1 MINVETPKFKTF
13 LNRIHEKIESK
24 KRRNRNNDFDCI
36 LNNRI
41 LKVILEKKSLGPGT
55 WARLINEKYNYS
67 ISTDEVITVLRS
79 TSPKLNYPDER
90 ERTLLLVEEVAN
102 SFIKALSLGTPEAF
116 ENFKRK
122 RNSIFSTKKSFSR
135 FICLE
140 IFNRC
145 PELNALGDGDII
157 ENFRDAIDKY
167 VLYDLTDALAE
178 YCNTTNLSSKK
189 KSFKQKRDRKNIN
202 IDDLEK
208 RIADLEEALQRS
220 NMMMQDLQDEFDEQL
235 LETKIQ
241 EMTAFFAKLNADKYG
256 RILDTLLQVRKGIIQ
271 LKKQHV
277 VLPPEISGLF
287 ILIQKLAQFV
297 MDNHIDPIMKPNSK
311 QRIKA
316 NEAELCDYEGS
327 PFKDSNE
334 EKIIMVFSPGWI
346 YKDKDIRIA
355 RPKIKEVIEN
365 E

>member
-13 LNRIHEKIESK
+13 LNKIHDEIESK
-24 KRRNRNNDFDCI
+24 KRRTNGNDYI
-36 LNNRI
+36 LENRI
-41 LKVILEKKSLGPGT
+41 LKLVLEKKSLGPGA

-79 TSPKLNYPDER
+79 TYPKLNYPDDR

-116 ENFKRK
+116 ETFKRK
-122 RNSIFSTKKSFSR
+122 RNSIFSTKRSFPR
-135 FICLE
+135 LICLE
-140 IFNRC
+140 IFNKC
-145 PELNALGDGDII
+145 PEINTLGDGDTL
-157 ENFRDAIDKY
+157 ENFRDVIDKY
-167 VLYDLTDALAE
+167 ILYGLTDALAE
-178 YCNTTNLSSKK
+178 YCNTTNLNNKK
-189 KSFKQKRDRKNIN
+189 RAFKQKRDKKNIN
-202 IDDLEK
+202 IDDLEQ
-208 RIADLEEALQRS
+208 RIAYLEGALQRS

-271 LKKQHV
+271 LKKQHI

-287 ILIQKLAQFV
+287 ILIQKLSQFV
-297 MDNHIDPIMKPNSK
+297 IDNHIDPIMKPNSK

-316 NEAELCDYEGS
+316 NEAELCDYEGT
-327 PFKDSNE
+327 PFKDNNE

-355 RPKIKEVIEN
+355 RPKIKEVVEN

>member
-13 LNRIHEKIESK
+13 LNKIHNEIESK
-24 KRRNRNNDFDCI
+24 KRRTNGNDYV
-36 LNNRI
+36 LENRI
-41 LKVILEKKSLGPGT
+41 LKLLLEKNSIGPRVLAQT
-55 WARLINEKYNYS
+55 VNEKYNYS
-67 ISTDEVITVLRS
+67 TTIDEVLIVLRS
-79 TSPKLNYPDER
+79 TYPRLNTPSDR
-90 ERTLLLVEEVAN
+90 ERALPLVKDVADA
-102 SFIKALSLGTPEAF
+102 FIKALSLGTPEAF
-116 ENFKRK
+116 ENFRHKRD
-122 RNSIFSTKKSFSR
+122 RIFSIKRSFPR
-135 FICLE
+135 LICLE

-145 PELNALGDGDII
+145 PEVNALGDGDTI
-157 ENFRDAIDKY
+157 ESFRDAMSKY
-167 VLYDLTDALAE
+167 VLYGLTDALAE
-178 YCNTTNLSSKK
+178 YCNTTNK
-189 KSFKQKRDRKNIN
+189 KSFRSERNKKYAN

-208 RIADLEEALQRS
+208 RIAYLEGALQRS
-220 NMMMQDLQDEFDEQL
+220 DMMMQDLQDEFDEQL

-256 RILDTLLQVRKGIIQ
+256 RILDTLLQVRKGIVQ
-271 LKKQHV
+271 LKKQHI

-316 NEAELCDYEGS
+316 NEAELCDYEGT

>member
-13 LNRIHEKIESK
+13 LNRIHSEIESK
-24 KRRNRNNDFDCI
+24 KRRTNGNDYV
-36 LNNRI
+36 LENRI
-41 LKVILEKKSLGPGT
+41 LKLILEKKSLEP
-55 WARLINEKYNYS
+55 RILVRIINEKYNYS
-67 ISTDEVITVLRS
+67 ITIDEVITVLRS
-79 TSPKLNYPDER
+79 TYPKLYYLDER
-90 ERTLLLVEEVAN
+90 ERALLLVEEVAEA
-102 SFIKALSLGTPEAF
+102 FIKALSLGTPEAF
-116 ENFKRK
+116 ETFKRK
-122 RNSIFSTKKSFSR
+122 RNSIFSIKRSFPR
-135 FICLE
+135 LICLE

-145 PELNALGDGDII
+145 PEINALGDGDTI
-157 ENFRDAIDKY
+157 ENFRDVIDKY
-167 VLYDLTDALAE
+167 ILYGLTDALAE
-178 YCNTTNLSSKK
+178 YCNTTNK
-189 KSFKQKRDRKNIN
+189 KSFGQKRYKKHIN
-202 IDDLEK
+202 IDELEK
-208 RIADLEEALQRS
+208 RIVDLEEALQRS

-256 RILDTLLQVRKGIIQ
+256 RILDTLLQVRKGIVQ

-316 NEAELCDYEGS
+316 NEAELCDYEGT